1 MRVLVVEDSRRL
13 RETIGLALRKS
24 GYAVDVA
31 PDGNDGLWMA
41 QSHRYDAVILDIM
54 LPGLDGLSVLR
65 QLRKEGND
73 TPILFLTARDTI
85 HDRVA
90 GLRSGADDYIV
101 KPFELEELLARVES
115 LCRRSYQKA
124 SPVIRVYDLA
134 LDTSAKS
141 VRRGGRLVD
150 LTAREYVLIEYLAL
164 RHGHVVSRTEIEE
177 HIYDDQVSPMSNVV
191 DSTVCSL
198 RKKIAVTPDSR
209 PLIHTRRG
217 QGYVLGEGTG

>member
-13 RETIGLALRKS
+13 RENIGLALRKS

-150 LTAREYVLIEYLAL
+150 LTAREYALIEYLAL
-164 RHGHVVSRTEIEE
+164 RHGQVVSRTEIEE

-198 RKKIAVTPDSR
+198 RKKIAIIPNSK

>member
-24 GYAVDVA
+24 GYAVDVT

-73 TPILFLTARDTI
+73 TPILFLTAKDTI
-85 HDRVA
+85 HDRVS

-150 LTAREYVLIEYLAL
+150 LTAREYALIEYLAL

-191 DSTVCSL
+191 DSTICSL
-198 RKKIAVTPDSR
+198 RKKIAITPNSK

-217 QGYVLGEGTG
+217 QGYVLGDGTG

>member
-24 GYAVDVA
+24 GYAVDLT
-31 PDGNDGLWMA
+31 PDGSDGLWMA

-73 TPILFLTARDTI
+73 TPILFLTAKDTI
-85 HDRVA
+85 HDRVS

-124 SPVIRVYDLA
+124 SPVIRVSDLTV
-134 LDTSAKS
+134 DTSAKS
-141 VRRGGRLVD
+141 VTRGGRAVD
-150 LTAREYVLIEYLAL
+150 LTAREYALIEYLAL

-177 HIYDDQVSPMSNVV
+177 HIYDDQISPMSNVV

-198 RKKIAVTPDSR
+198 RKKIAITPNSK

>member
-24 GYAVDVA
+24 GYAVDIT

-54 LPGLDGLSVLR
+54 LPGIDGLSVLR

-73 TPILFLTARDTI
+73 TPILFLTAKDTI
-85 HDRVA
+85 HDRVS

-150 LTAREYVLIEYLAL
+150 LTAREYALIEYLAL

-198 RKKIAVTPDSR
+198 CKKIATTPNSK

>member
-13 RETIGLALRKS
+13 RENIGLALRKS
-24 GYAVDVA
+24 GYAVDVT

-150 LTAREYVLIEYLAL
+150 LTAREYALIEYLAL

>member
-150 LTAREYVLIEYLAL
+150 LTAREYALIEYLAL

>member
-13 RETIGLALRKS
+13 RENIGLALRKS

-150 LTAREYVLIEYLAL
+150 LTAREYALIEYLAL

>member
-13 RETIGLALRKS
+13 RENIGLALRKS

-150 LTAREYVLIEYLAL
+150 LTAREYALIEYLAL

-198 RKKIAVTPDSR
+198 RKKIAIIPNSK